1 MESPETAE
9 HAGPGLWPPFAR
21 CGLKN
26 LCSLAGRQMP
36 VPETGASGHTAI
48 KQTIMHYCRE
58 YGHIRCYNCR
68 FVTIVCTLFLFC
80 L

>member
-9 HAGPGLWPPFAR
+9 HAGPGLWPLFAR

-36 VPETGASGHTAI
+36 VPETVFGSYCD
-48 KQTIMHYCRE
+48 QTDHYCITA
-58 YGHIRCYNCR
+58 GNMVILD
-68 FVTIVCTLFLFC
+68 VIIVGL
-80 L
+80 